1 MGGGGIAD
9 IFQLLM
15 MVWLVFKEFFLD
27 GVVLYRVAPYDAVPN
42 VDIIVGVVDELHTAV
57 AAYLAFATTAIVD
70 VMIVAT
76 TLVAVVLSF
85 LLMLLLSLVLLL
97 LMLALLRR
105 KSASS

>member
-1 MGGGGIAD
+1 MGALL
-9 IFQLLM
+9 IFLPLLL

-42 VDIIVGVVDELHTAV
+42 VDIIVGVVAV
-57 AAYLAFATTAIVD
+57 FHSLVVAYLAFATTAIVD

-85 LLMLLLSLVLLL
+85 LLMLLLSHVMLL
-97 LMLALLRR
+97 LMLELFRR